1 MRRGL
6 LRGVLRRAKR
16 VRAERNGRA
25 TTQASENQALHV
37 AKSAEAFR
45 TISEAAKEL
54 DVPQHVLRHW
64 EDVFGQV
71 RPMRRAGGRRYYRPL
86 DIDLLRGIRVL
97 LYDQRYTTKG
107 VQKIFKDEGV
117 KYVSE
122 LGRRAAAGAA
132 IDVRPVFDED
142 GGDADGARPNGA
154 AAEADGDV
162 LELGAEAMAS
172 AEMSPQVRRTLAAL
186 LARLE
191 RVQEALDEAT
201 LALDAIE
208 AASDAEARGEAD
220 RDGRGAGD

>member
-1 MRRGL
+1 MG
-6 LRGVLRRAKR
+6 
-16 VRAERNGRA
+16 
-25 TTQASENQALHV
+25 
-37 AKSAEAFR
+37 KSAEAFR

-122 LGRRAAAGAA
+122 LGRRSAAGAA
-132 IDVRPVFDED
+132 IEVRPMFDED
-142 GGDADGARPNGA
+142 GGDERAKPLANGA
-154 AAEADGDV
+154 DDDV
-162 LELGAEAMAS
+162 LELGAEAAV
-172 AEMSPQVRRTLAAL
+172 SPEVPAHVRRTLVAL

-191 RVQEALDEAT
+191 KVQEALDEAT
-201 LALDAIE
+201 LSLEAIDSDSE
-208 AASDAEARGEAD
+208 SDA
-220 RDGRGAGD
+220 

>member
-1 MRRGL
+1 M
-6 LRGVLRRAKR
+6 
-16 VRAERNGRA
+16 
-25 TTQASENQALHV
+25 

-122 LGRRAAAGAA
+122 LGRRAAAGAPV
-132 IDVRPVFDED
+132 DVRPVFDED
-142 GGDADGARPNGA
+142 GGDAQPPHANGAGEAKDAGEGGA
-154 AAEADGDV
+154 AALAAAD
-162 LELGAEAMAS
+162 
-172 AEMSPQVRRTLAAL
+172 MSPQVRQTLTAL

-201 LALDAIE
+201 LALDAIDAQVADAGEREPDLGGDPGGDFDADPDADPASE
-208 AASDAEARGEAD
+208 AEGGPPFGPGA
-220 RDGRGAGD
+220 AGD

>member
-1 MRRGL
+1 M
-6 LRGVLRRAKR
+6 
-16 VRAERNGRA
+16 
-25 TTQASENQALHV
+25 

-45 TISEAAKEL
+45 TISEAADEL

-64 EDVFGQV
+64 EEVFGQV

-122 LGRRAAAGAA
+122 LGRRAAAGESVE
-132 IDVRPVFDED
+132 VRPVLPE
-142 GGDADGARPNGA
+142 DGARDA
-154 AAEADGDV
+154 KASSTADDDV
-162 LELGAEAMAS
+162 LELGADSRVAKAMPADL
-172 AEMSPQVRRTLAAL
+172 RKTLTSL

-191 RVQEALDEAT
+191 KAQDALDEAT
-201 LALDAIE
+201 LALEAIDSQDEDAP
-208 AASDAEARGEAD
+208 AASAASKS
-220 RDGRGAGD
+220 

>member
-1 MRRGL
+1 M
-6 LRGVLRRAKR
+6 
-16 VRAERNGRA
+16 
-25 TTQASENQALHV
+25 

-142 GGDADGARPNGA
+142 GGDAGGGDKGGALANGA
-154 AAEADGDV
+154 ASETDDV

-172 AEMSPQVRRTLAAL
+172 ADMSPHARRTLSAL

-208 AASDAEARGEAD
+208 VDVIEADVDEAETRGE
-220 RDGRGAGD
+220 

>member
-1 MRRGL
+1 M
-6 LRGVLRRAKR
+6 
-16 VRAERNGRA
+16 
-25 TTQASENQALHV
+25 

-64 EDVFGQV
+64 EEVFGQV

-117 KYVSE
+117 KYISE
-122 LGRRAAAGAA
+122 LGRRFAAGESV
-132 IDVRPVFDED
+132 DVRPVIDDED
-142 GGDADGARPNGA
+142 VADSNSKKANGSA
-154 AAEADGDV
+154 VSDDDI
-162 LELGAEAMAS
+162 LELGAEVRVNNAGL
-172 AEMSPQVRRTLAAL
+172 QKNVRRTLTAL

-191 RVQEALDEAT
+191 KVQEALDEAT
-201 LALDAIE
+201 LALQAIAPDDE
-208 AASDAEARGEAD
+208 PGADHAQEHDRAAK
-220 RDGRGAGD
+220 

>member
-1 MRRGL
+1 M
-6 LRGVLRRAKR
+6 
-16 VRAERNGRA
+16 
-25 TTQASENQALHV
+25 SV

-64 EDVFGQV
+64 EEVFGQV

-122 LGRRAAAGAA
+122 LGRRVAAGEPV
-132 IDVRPVFDED
+132 DVRPVLDDDE
-142 GGDADGARPNGA
+142 NGRS
-154 AAEADGDV
+154 DDL
-162 LELGAEAMAS
+162 LELGAADAYQAPALSPEA
-172 AEMSPQVRRTLAAL
+172 RRSLKAL
-186 LARLE
+186 LSRLE
-191 RVQEALDEAT
+191 TVQHALDEAA
-201 LALDAIE
+201 LALEAVE
-208 AASDAEARGEAD
+208 AAGET
-220 RDGRGAGD
+220 RE

>member
-1 MRRGL
+1 M
-6 LRGVLRRAKR
+6 
-16 VRAERNGRA
+16 
-25 TTQASENQALHV
+25 

-142 GGDADGARPNGA
+142 GGDAGGGDAGSSDKGGALANGA
-154 AAEADGDV
+154 ASETDDV

-172 AEMSPQVRRTLAAL
+172 AGMSPHARRTLTAL

-208 AASDAEARGEAD
+208 AGAEATEAETRGE
-220 RDGRGAGD
+220 

>member
-1 MRRGL
+1 M
-6 LRGVLRRAKR
+6 
-16 VRAERNGRA
+16 
-25 TTQASENQALHV
+25 

-117 KYVSE
+117 KYISE
-122 LGRRAAAGAA
+122 LGRRSAAGAA
-132 IDVRPVFDED
+132 IDVRPMFDED
-142 GGDADGARPNGA
+142 GGDRDKPLANGA
-154 AAEADGDV
+154 DDEV
-162 LELGAEAMAS
+162 LELGAEAAL
-172 AEMSPQVRRTLAAL
+172 SPEVPAHVRRTLVAL

-191 RVQEALDEAT
+191 QVQEALDEAT
-201 LALDAIE
+201 LSLEAIDADTE
-208 AASDAEARGEAD
+208 SDT
-220 RDGRGAGD
+220 